1 MGRNR
6 VKVAGAE
13 TCWES
18 GVQISKDQKCPHCE
32 SAPKVYVPFE
42 IWHRIMSLTKGL
54 STEWLGYLHATQ
66 QEDGSWE
73 VTGITV
79 PKQEVGAASV
89 TPKET
94 VQSEGV
100 VHSHVGMKAFFSG
113 TDDAYINENHDFS
126 IVVNKSE
133 EYAAVARL
141 KLPCK
146 ALSIVDTE
154 VEIIQPGVD
163 VTAFIEEAK
172 KNIEEKTY
180 PLCTQPGKTPITAW
194 NNRRHWDPTN
204 TETWDVQDTGVP
216 DYVPDPHPGRHYTI
230 QSRPEGLTPQETEEL
245 HKLVDKINTDAKL
258 SKKERKKLVREL
270 ASKGM
275 VVQKDKLE
283 IVRVELPDFI
293 IDRFPVDGQLKGADG
308 KTIIGRYCK
317 TCQAFSNIREMPTFA
332 LHDQWTRLFE
342 CITCGSFE
350 VEEITREDHLTV
362 VQAC

>member
-1 MGRNR
+1 M
-6 VKVAGAE
+6 A
-13 TCWES
+13 
-18 GVQISKDQKCPHCE
+18 
-32 SAPKVYVPFE
+32 
-42 IWHRIMSLTKGL
+42 LTKGL
-54 STEWLGYLHATQ
+54 STEWIGYLHATQ
-66 QEDGSWE
+66 QEDGSFQ

-100 VHSHVGMKAFFSG
+100 VHSHVSMKAFFSG
-113 TDDAYINENHDFS
+113 TDDDYINENHDFS

-146 ALSIVDTE
+146 AMSIVDTE

-180 PLCTQPGKTPITAW
+180 PLVHQPGKTPITAW
-194 NNRRHWDPTN
+194 NSRNKWDPTN
-204 TETWDVQDTGVP
+204 TQTWDVNDNQGVP
-216 DYVPDPHPGRHYTI
+216 DYVPDPHRGRHYSI
-230 QSRPEGLTPQETEEL
+230 HSRPEGLTPQETTDL
-245 HKLVDKINTDAKL
+245 HAMVDKINDDAKL
-258 SKKERKKLVREL
+258 SKKDRKKIVREL
-270 ASKGM
+270 ATKG
-275 VVQKDKLE
+275 VLLKRDAVE

-293 IDRFPVDGQLKGADG
+293 IDRFPVDGQLKGIDG
-308 KTIIGRYCK
+308 KIVIGRYCK

-350 VEEITREDHLTV
+350 IEEITREDHVSV
-362 VQAC
+362 VITA